1 MWLKWHT
8 LKMPLMYVSWV
19 VEVLFILVIDSGK
32 SFEAFQIIYFPHIVW
47 FRIIIYLNRFDYYQ
61 SFIFTRM
68 YTWLLVSDI
77 VLNKF
82 WFTDTFILSEN
93 KISALLVP
101 LNIQYKLKS
110 FTRFFI
116 SKAFF
121 QHSLSVFMNS
131 ASDVA

>member
-1 MWLKWHT
+1 MWLKWRT
-8 LKMPLMYVSWV
+8 LKLPLMYVSWV
-19 VEVLFILVIDSGK
+19 VEALFILVIDSGK
-32 SFEAFQIIYFPHIVW
+32 SFEAFQIIYFPNIVW

-68 YTWLLVSDI
+68 YTWLLVWDI

-82 WFTDTFILSEN
+82 WFIDTLILSEN

-110 FTRFFI
+110 FPRFFI
-116 SKAFF
+116 SNAFF